1 VGLESWRRS
10 EDRVQMKIS
19 LREAAGGNAVTGC
32 WGVEGKPPRRVSRP
46 ADLRNCSPELKIEYV
61 RIDPTQQHE

>member
-1 VGLESWRRS
+1 
-10 EDRVQMKIS
+10 MKIS

-46 ADLRNCSPELKIEYV
+46 AGPAQLFTWIENWV
-61 RIDPTQQHE
+61 RRHRPDPAAWI